1 MSIPTFFGLSE
12 AQMEE
17 FIKLYPTTKNKELCA
32 QFGLSHYKIKEIRVR
47 LRDEH
52 GINIAKTEEFMVN
65 SAVEGSTRALQVNRA
80 RNFEIQR
87 KHMKMVNEQHPE
99 NKFKKGHT
107 YWKDLPA
114 EERAR
119 IYAKSGKSL
128 SATWALERRRANWGL
143 PTKTKLKIQ
152 EPNHSR
158 SAAKCYLTRNCG
170 YKFVEKWLFEYD
182 ENTKRAP
189 RSEKKYAEV
198 FKFRFRPAENTEYD
212 I

>member
-17 FIKLYPTTKNKELCA
+17 FIKLYPTTKNKELYA
-32 QFGLSHYKIKEIRVR
+32 LFGLSHYKIKEIRVR

-52 GINIAKTEEFMVN
+52 GINIAKTAEFMTKT
-65 SAVEGSTRALQVNRA
+65 AVEGSSRALQVNRA
-80 RNFEIQR
+80 RNYEAQR
-87 KHMKMVNEQHPE
+87 KHMKMVNELHPE

-107 YWKDLPA
+107 YWKDIPA
-114 EERAR
+114 EEKAE
-119 IYAKSGKSL
+119 IHKKKGL
-128 SATWALERRRANWGL
+128 ALKNKWKEERRRANWGL

-189 RSEKKYAEV
+189 RSEKKYGEV
-198 FKFRFRPAENTEYD
+198 FKFRFRPAEYD